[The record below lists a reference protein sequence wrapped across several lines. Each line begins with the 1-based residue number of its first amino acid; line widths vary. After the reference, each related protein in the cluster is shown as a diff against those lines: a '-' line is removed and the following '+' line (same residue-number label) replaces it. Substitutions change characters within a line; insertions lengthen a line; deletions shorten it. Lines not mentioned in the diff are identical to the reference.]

1 MSAAA
6 AIRRYPTPLPVPFSK
21 AVRAGDFLYLSGVL
35 AMDAQAN
42 IVEGDIRVQ
51 TKVVLERIAATLEEC
66 GATMAQVVR
75 ATVWL
80 ADLGDFAAFNA
91 EYAKHFGGAL
101 PARSCVQAVLYQ
113 GAKVEIEVQ
122 AFVRDDTPSDGA

>member
-1 MSAAA
+1 MSTAV

-21 AVRAGDFLYLSGVL
+21 AVRAGDFLFLSGVL
-35 AMDAQAN
+35 AMDAQAR
-42 IVEGDIRVQ
+42 IVDGDIQVQ

-66 GATMAQVVR
+66 GATLQQVVK
-75 ATVWL
+75 ATIWL
-80 ADLGDFAAFNA
+80 ADLADFAAFNA
-91 EYAKHFGGAL
+91 EYAKHFGGGL

-122 AFVRDDTPSDGA
+122 AFVREDVMN

>member
-1 MSAAA
+1 MSAAI

-21 AVRAGDFLYLSGVL
+21 AVRAGDFLFLSGVL
-35 AMDAQAN
+35 AMDAQAR
-42 IVEGDIRVQ
+42 IVDGDIQVQ

-75 ATVWL
+75 ATIWL
-80 ADLGDFAAFNA
+80 ADLADFAAFNA
-91 EYAKHFGGAL
+91 EYAKHFGDAL

-122 AFVRDDTPSDGA
+122 AFAPEADVYRE